1 MNLENPVSWSKLG
14 RVEVIKK
21 WSEEVNLAVERKLS
35 LDDWGLVGHAITI
48 IHDDVEDCRKIL
60 QRVAHDLNF
69 KFTALDNS
77 SVFKNFSDEN
87 VLNEADSPCLVY
99 LEPGL
104 WMKPM
109 EDESND
115 DLIASTQSN
124 ICSLIKS
131 FRPSKP
137 VIYVTSTSELHKLS
151 PKFREV
157 GLFDRRFEIIK
168 PTLEEIAENFLE
180 TLGYEICADSLRTEL
195 GKVGKLLDSDFDD
208 KRRKELVALTLKRI
222 AKQETRKIE
231 FADLLNISLQGSGE
245 FDAYPV
251 KSEESLRKIA
261 IHEAGHAAVA
271 IIDSNGENMPE
282 FASIIE
288 SQTYNGI
295 VAESIAYH
303 YSKNNRKS
311 YADVRHQIRIS
322 LAGRVA
328 EHLVLGSEN
337 VRVSSAKSDL
347 EKATNLCFDMFAE
360 KGISDDM
367 ETFEGACSNL
377 NVNLDPERNSP
388 NNLFRLETMTQ
399 NYLNKQYKI
408 VYEMLVKNRKVLDSI
423 IEQLMKKSILNQQEL
438 INIHQKNISVA

>member
-1 MNLENPVSWSKLG
+1 MNLESPISWSKLG

-21 WSEEVNLAVERKLS
+21 WAEEVNLAVEKKLN

-60 QRVAHDLNF
+60 QRVAYDLNF
-69 KFTALDNS
+69 KFTALDNATI
-77 SVFKNFSDEN
+77 FKKFSDESE
-87 VLNEADSPCLVY
+87 LDPADSSSLVY

-104 WMKPM
+104 WMKAV
-109 EDESND
+109 EDKPNN
-115 DLIASTQSN
+115 DLIASTQNN
-124 ICSLIKS
+124 ICDLIKRFS
-131 FRPSKP
+131 PSKP
-137 VIYVTSTSELHKLS
+137 VIYVTSTPELHKLS

-168 PTLEEIAENFLE
+168 PTLEEIAEGFLE
-180 TLGYEICADSLRTEL
+180 ILGHEICADSLKSEL

-208 KRRKELVALTLKRI
+208 RRRKELVALTLKRI
-222 AKQETRKIE
+222 AKHKARKIE
-231 FADLLNISLQGSGE
+231 FADLLDISLQGSGE

-251 KSEESLRKIA
+251 KSEETLKKIA
-261 IHEAGHAAVA
+261 IHEAGHAAIA

-295 VAESIAYH
+295 VAESVAYH

-328 EHLVLGSEN
+328 EHLVFGSEN

-347 EKATNLCFDMFAE
+347 EKATNLCFDMFSE

-408 VYEMLVKNRKVLDSI
+408 VYEMLVKNRKILDSI
-423 IEQLMKKSILNQQEL
+423 AEQLMKKRILNQQEL
-438 INIHQKNISVA
+438 INIHQKL